1 MFDETED
8 TGEHKDVEEYQRER
22 ENYEIESHFYPA
34 EGN

>member
-1 MFDETED
+1 MQEETED
-8 TGEHKDVEEYQRER
+8 LNEEKEQRAER